1 MEYFVLTMVL
11 ICVIIDSAILGLY
24 IVVKVLDKA
33 LKKEGYSIAEKV
45 NPSKKDILFASA
57 VLAIM
62 VFLIY
67 VWVGEIKKEYLKDYD
82 NGKVVKEITYRTKTI
97 GGEVVKTDSTYVY
110 KRKK

>member
-1 MEYFVLTMVL
+1 MVL

-24 IVVKVLDKA
+24 IVVRVLDKA
-33 LKKEGYSIAEKV
+33 LKKEGYSIAKKV
-45 NPSKKDILFASA
+45 NPTNKDILFASA

-62 VFLIY
+62 VLLIY

-97 GGEVVKTDSTYVY
+97 DGEVVKTDSTYVY

>member
-1 MEYFVLTMVL
+1 MVL

-24 IVVKVLDKA
+24 IVVRVLDKA
-33 LKKEGYSIAEKV
+33 LKKEGYSIAKKV

-57 VLAIM
+57 ILAIM
-62 VFLIY
+62 VLLIY

-97 GGEVVKTDSTYVY
+97 DGEVVKTDSTYVY

>member
-1 MEYFVLTMVL
+1 MVL

-45 NPSKKDILFASA
+45 NPSKKDILFSSA

-97 GGEVVKTDSTYVY
+97 DGEVVKTDSTYVY
-110 KRKK
+110 KRRK

>member
-45 NPSKKDILFASA
+45 NPSKKDILFSSA

-97 GGEVVKTDSTYVY
+97 DGEVVKTDSTYVY
-110 KRKK
+110 KRRK